1 MTTTTAARQTAANN
15 AFLSGVKRVMGPAIF
30 REAARLV
37 NAEGEASARAFLSR
51 QVAGLVGPAETPAA
65 APAAAPAALTDAALL
80 AEIEGL
86 RRERFARTGKVPVYE
101 LRAAV
106 AAKYGP
112 EAARHATLDRRLVEL
127 DRGEQVR
134 LISIGDQGRATRQQ
148 LDDSIPGE
156 GEVFFLIDRAA

>member
-15 AFLSGVKRVMGPAIF
+15 AFLSRVKRVMSPAVF

-37 NAEGEASARAFLSR
+37 NAEGEAAARAFLGR
-51 QVAGLVGPAETPAA
+51 QVAGLVGPAATPAA
-65 APAAAPAALTDAALL
+65 APVPAALTDAALL
-80 AEIEGL
+80 GEIEGL
-86 RRERFARTGKVPVYE
+86 RRERFARTGKVPVHE
-101 LRAAV
+101 LRAAI